1 MQMFNSKLTQQ
12 IMANTLKKKSTLTQ
26 AAPIAG
32 ASNTP
37 NAPVQQAVDSGINQM
52 LADGFTNQIG
62 PVFPDE
68 LQDPDAARSLR
79 IAFYL
84 GVRYG
89 ATRIAESTSKPI
101 INATAVQCSVFIQ
114 EKKAADSAN
123 LNPTA

>member
-1 MQMFNSKLTQQ
+1 
-12 IMANTLKKKSTLTQ
+12 MANTLKKKSTLTQ

-89 ATRIAESTSKPI
+89 ATRISESTSKPI
-101 INATAVQCSVFIQ
+101 INATAVQCAVFIQ
-114 EKKAADSAN
+114 EKKAVDSAN